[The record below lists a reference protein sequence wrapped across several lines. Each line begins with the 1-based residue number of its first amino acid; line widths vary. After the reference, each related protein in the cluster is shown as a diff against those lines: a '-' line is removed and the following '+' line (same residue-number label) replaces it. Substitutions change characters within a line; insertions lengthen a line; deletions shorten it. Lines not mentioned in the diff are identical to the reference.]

1 MKSIINVIV
10 IFTLSLITS
19 IGTCFPIPKDKIASF
34 DVVRKNKVIGN
45 VTSTFK
51 EIDDKLIINTIVD
64 INVKVLFFP
73 AYKFFQDT
81 TETWVKNELVE
92 ILGFTDFE
100 DEREYKIEGKDI
112 DGKFIAS
119 GMDGSLELDE
129 DIITLN
135 YWNKNTL
142 IQEEVFD
149 TQKGIV
155 RKINVT
161 KLENDKILINNKEI
175 IAEKYLFKA
184 SKNPKDK
191 GPFPDYT
198 LWYYNDELLK
208 FEFLNPKD
216 EKIITT
222 IRNDWE

>member
-10 IFTLSLITS
+10 IFSVSLITS
-19 IGTCFPIPKDKIASF
+19 IGICFPIPKDKIASF

-64 INVKVLFFP
+64 INVKILFFP

-100 DEREYKIEGKDI
+100 DEREYKIKGKDI

-119 GMDGSLELDE
+119 GIDP
-129 DIITLN
+129 N
-135 YWNKNTL
+135 NNTL
-142 IQEEVFD
+142 FVQSQVPQHAQLAWVF
-149 TQKGIV
+149 
-155 RKINVT
+155 
-161 KLENDKILINNKEI
+161 
-175 IAEKYLFKA
+175 
-184 SKNPKDK
+184 S
-191 GPFPDYT
+191 
-198 LWYYNDELLK
+198 
-208 FEFLNPKD
+208 
-216 EKIITT
+216 
-222 IRNDWE
+222 